1 MNGDC
6 VVTIEAGGTKCE
18 ALLMTVEGAALGF
31 HAVYPA
37 AAAGA
42 GGYGRGREGT
52 ATLQAVRGALQA
64 FNPEGTLHLVTSG
77 FLLSGEIRNVLRAG
91 RVLLWNAGE
100 AESALAWAGVDE
112 GLVALS
118 GTGAFGH
125 LRVKDRVWHADG
137 LGPLLGDRG
146 GAYQIGREGLRA
158 VFRPGGAD
166 TALRE
171 ELVRFA
177 GLSPQDNLEQEMVPL
192 SIRMLADRT
201 AVAHYAAMVDRAARA
216 GDPMAV
222 AILEQAADDLAGTL
236 KYLVGQAD
244 VAARALPMIGSGGV
258 IRHSDIFWERLVRQ
272 VAAFLPRGRP
282 IRQDVPQ
289 VVGRALAGLGQV
301 FRRGEGSGDLAASRE
316 RLLATLPP
324 LLAAIRPQQ
333 ETPLPRPQEERS

>member
-6 VVTIEAGGTKCE
+6 VLTIDAGGTKCE

-37 AAAGA
+37 AASGA
-42 GGYGRGREGT
+42 GGYGRGREGA

-77 FLLSGEIRNVLRAG
+77 FLLSGAIRNVLRAG

-158 VFRPGGAD
+158 VFRPGGAC

-177 GLSPQDNLEQEMVPL
+177 GLSPLDNLEQEMVPL
-192 SIRMLADRT
+192 SIHMLADRT
-201 AVAHYAAMVDRAARA
+201 AVAHYAAMVDRTARA
-216 GDPMAV
+216 GDPVAI
-222 AILEQAADDLAGTL
+222 AILEQAADDLAETIE
-236 KYLVGQAD
+236 YLVRQAD
-244 VAARALPMIGSGGV
+244 VAGCALPMIGTGGM
-258 IRHSDIFWERLVRQ
+258 IRHSDIYWSRLVRQ
-272 VAAFLPRGRP
+272 ITAFLPRVRP
-282 IRQDVPQ
+282 LRQDVPQ
-289 VVGRALAGLGQV
+289 VAGRALAGLGQAIRNGACHV
-301 FRRGEGSGDLAASRE
+301 DAAASRE

-324 LLAAIRPQQ
+324 LLAEIRSQQ
-333 ETPLPRPQEERS
+333 ETSLPGTT

>member
-158 VFRPGGAD
+158 VFRPGGAP

-177 GLSPQDNLEQEMVPL
+177 GLSSRDNLEKEMVPL
-192 SIRMLADRT
+192 SVRMFADRT
-201 AVAHYAAMVDRAARA
+201 AVAHYAAMVDRTARA
-216 GDPMAV
+216 GDPVAV

-236 KYLVGQAD
+236 RHLVNQAD
-244 VAARALPMIGSGGV
+244 AADCALPMIGSGGV
-258 IRHSDIFWERLVRQ
+258 IRHSNIFWDRLVRQ
-272 VAAFLPRGRP
+272 VAAFLPRVRP
-282 IRQDVPQ
+282 LRQDVPQ
-289 VVGRALAGLGQV
+289 VVGRALAGLEQV
-301 FRRGEGSGDLAASRE
+301 IRSGACNVDLAASRE
-316 RLLATLPP
+316 RLLSSLAP
-324 LLAAIRPQQ
+324 LLTAIPGRKENP
-333 ETPLPRPQEERS
+333 